1 MSVSLSDAVKI
12 VTQSAP
18 NPQHRDRALTRCDH
32 RILRTD
38 VFAMR
43 DQPPFVS
50 SAMDGYAVADE
61 GPRQSASV
69 FKVVAESRAGHQYA
83 GAVGPGQAVRI
94 FTGAPVPNGSR
105 RVILQEDCQRE
116 GDHITVG
123 PEVWEGKTHIRPAAS
138 DFARD
143 DLLLK
148 AGEQLDPYK
157 LSLAAG
163 AGLDR
168 LSVAKKPRI
177 VFVTS
182 GDELVVPGRPA
193 GDDQIYESN
202 SVALIN
208 LARRW
213 GAKSRFLG
221 IEADKKRQLV
231 RRIAHIQADLIV
243 TIGGASVGDYDLT
256 KPALRELGYVP
267 DFEKV
272 SIRPGK
278 PTSFGRLEDGQLV
291 LGLPGN
297 PASALVCAHL
307 FLKPFIQAALGQ
319 ISPTPTMIATGEDL
333 AAGGN
338 FDTFLRARFVT
349 GDDGA
354 QLLSPLG
361 DQDSALIQVF
371 ARADALIHR
380 PAGAE
385 AAKTGSLVPYLM
397 LDRR

>member
-1 MSVSLSDAVKI
+1 
-12 VTQSAP
+12 
-18 NPQHRDRALTRCDH
+18 
-32 RILRTD
+32 
-38 VFAMR
+38 
-43 DQPPFVS
+43 
-50 SAMDGYAVADE
+50 MDGYAVTGDAPSDT
-61 GPRQSASV
+61 PNV
-69 FKVVAESRAGHQYA
+69 FRVIAESRAGHRYD
-83 GAVGPGQAVRI
+83 GVVEPGTAIRI
-94 FTGAPVPNGSR
+94 FTGAPVPKGTSR
-105 RVILQEDCQRE
+105 IILQEDCERDGQSIMVRSE
-116 GDHITVG
+116 A
-123 PEVWEGKTHIRPAAS
+123 WNGKTNIRPAAS
-138 DFARD
+138 DFSSD

-148 AGEQLDPYK
+148 AGELLDPYK
-157 LSLAAG
+157 LSLAAA

-168 LSVAKKPRI
+168 LSVARKPRI

-182 GDELVVPGRPA
+182 GDELVAPGQPA
-193 GDDQIYESN
+193 RNDQIFESN
-202 SVALIN
+202 SVGLLD

-221 IEADKKRQLV
+221 IEADKKRRLV
-231 RRIAHIQADLIV
+231 RRLAHVEADLIV

-297 PASALVCAHL
+297 PSSALVCANL
-307 FLKPFIQAALGQ
+307 FLKPFIHAALGQ
-319 ISPTPTMIATGEDL
+319 TCPTTRMIAAGEDL
-333 AAGGN
+333 PANGS
-338 FDTFLRARFVT
+338 FDTFLRAQFIA
-349 GDDGA
+349 GADGT
-354 QLLSPLG
+354 QVLSPLG

-385 AAKTGSLVPYLM
+385 AVSKGSLVPYLS
-397 LDRR
+397 LNRR

>member
-1 MSVSLSDAVKI
+1 MG
-12 VTQSAP
+12 
-18 NPQHRDRALTRCDH
+18 
-32 RILRTD
+32 D
-38 VFAMR
+38 VFATR

-50 SAMDGYAVADE
+50 SAMDGYAVAEE
-61 GPRQSASV
+61 GSDQSTRELQ
-69 FKVVAESRAGHQYA
+69 VVAESRAGHQYA
-83 GAVGPGQAVRI
+83 GIVEPGRAVRI
-94 FTGAPVPNGSR
+94 FTGAPVPRGAR
-105 RVILQEDCQRE
+105 RIILQEDCQRE
-116 GDHITVG
+116 GAHITVG
-123 PEVWEGKTHIRPAAS
+123 SEAYSGKTHIRPAAS

-157 LSLAAG
+157 LSLAAA

-168 LSVAKKPRI
+168 LSVARKPRI
-177 VFVTS
+177 VFITS
-182 GDELVVPGRPA
+182 GDELIAPGHTA

-202 SVALIN
+202 SVALTN

-213 GAKSRFLG
+213 GAKARFLG

-231 RRIAHIQADLIV
+231 RRLAHIQAELIV

-256 KPALRELGYVP
+256 KPALRELGYVAE
-267 DFEKV
+267 FEKV

-278 PTSFGRLEDGQLV
+278 PTSFGRLEDGRRV

-297 PASALVCAHL
+297 PASAMVCAHL
-307 FLKPFIQAALGQ
+307 FLKPFIQAVLGQ
-319 ISPTPTMIATGEDL
+319 TSQEPNMIAVGEDL
-333 AAGGN
+333 PAAGN
-338 FDTFLRARFVT
+338 FDTFLRARFVNK
-349 GDDGA
+349 DDGT
-354 QLLSPLG
+354 QVLSPLG

-380 PAGAE
+380 PAGSE
-385 AAKTGSLVPYLM
+385 AVKNGSLVPYLT